1 MSSIESPIYSGKGII
16 NLGNTCYLNTVLQM
30 LSVFPEFQPSQSKSP
45 LYKKR
50 DSHPLFIKWNELV
63 EALITPT
70 ANPNETNQIIHP
82 GHFIQTLVQHAKSK
96 TFHPN
101 QSEPQDAAEFLEFL
115 VEEFHQILAHP
126 VKADVHGTSQNTKDD
141 LAKACYEML
150 GEIYRTSY
158 SEIYPL
164 CYGITVSTLTPLA
177 PVSNSPFI
185 QSQNKNPPKLKPLSI
200 KPETFF
206 FLNIPL
212 PPCPPFQLNA
222 PVTIYQCLDQ
232 LIQPEILDNDNA
244 WYDEKLGYKR
254 PVNKQTLF
262 WNFPPI
268 LAITLQRLLPDGN
281 KDNRV
286 VQFPL
291 KYLQLAPYV
300 CGYNKDQYVYE
311 LMAVCL
317 HHGDIGGGH
326 YTAIVKRAESQ
337 WVHYNDHMVQPL
349 PAFSPDTPDT
359 VKQEELEKI
368 LQQPSVYCLL
378 YRKMF
383 A

>member
-1 MSSIESPIYSGKGII
+1 MSSNDLSINMGKGII

-30 LSVFPEFQPSQSKSP
+30 LSAFPEFQPSHPKSP

-50 DSHPLFIKWNELV
+50 EKHPLFIKWNEIV
-63 EALITPT
+63 ETLLSADKPEE
-70 ANPNETNQIIHP
+70 NNQVIHP
-82 GHFIQTLVQHAKSK
+82 GLFIQTLVQYAKSK

-101 QSEPQDAAEFLEFL
+101 QREPQDAAEFLQFL

-126 VKADVHGTSQNTKDD
+126 VKADVQGTSENVKDD

-150 GEIYRTSY
+150 AEIYRTSY

-164 CYGITVSTLTPLA
+164 CYGITVSTLTPLST
-177 PVSNSPFI
+177 VSNSPFI
-185 QSQNKNPPKLKPLSI
+185 HPDKKDPSKLKPLSI

-206 FLNIPL
+206 FLNVPL

-222 PVTIYQCLDQ
+222 PVTLYQCIDHM
-232 LIQPEILDNDNA
+232 IAPEIMDNENA

-262 WNFPPI
+262 WSFPPI

-291 KYLQLAPYV
+291 KYLKLTPYV

-311 LMAVCL
+311 LMAICY
-317 HHGDIGGGH
+317 HHGDLGGGH
-326 YTAIVKRAESQ
+326 YTAMVKKTDSQ

-349 PAFSPDTPDT
+349 PAFPPDTPET
-359 VKQEELEKI
+359 VIQQELEKV
-368 LQQPSVYCLL
+368 LQMPSAYCLL
-378 YRKMF
+378 YRKIF